1 MFTKSGD
8 NPVDLSVSKRGKA
21 NLYNWND
28 LRYFLELSRQ
38 GKLLRAAARLHV
50 DHTTVSRRIGA
61 LEKQLDVRLFD
72 KSPSGYQLT
81 DAGLRLLPLAEQI
94 ETGSNRLYQ
103 DIAGKDARL
112 GGTVRVAM
120 PEALG
125 SQVVAR
131 HVGEF
136 RCEHPDI
143 EIELVAETR
152 RMSLSK
158 READIAISFSRPDS
172 GRLIAWKLC
181 DYRLRLYASRDYL
194 ATHPLIGGPDDLSHH
209 DFVTY
214 IDDLIDMPELRF
226 FDSTIKNAHV
236 VFRSTNVSAQFNAIL
251 DGVGLGLVHCFMA
264 QRGARLQVVLRE
276 RVSVER
282 SYWLVVHE
290 DLRHVARVDAV
301 CAFLTRILSGNPGLM
316 MGD

>member
-1 MFTKSGD
+1 MYD
-8 NPVDLSVSKRGKA
+8 
-21 NLYNWND
+21 WND

-38 GKLLRAAARLHV
+38 GKLVRAAARLHV
-50 DHTTVSRRIGA
+50 DHTTVSRRITA

-81 DAGLRLLPLAEQI
+81 DAGQRLLPLAEQI
-94 ETGSNRLYQ
+94 ESASHRLYQ

-112 GGTVRVAM
+112 GGTVRVAA

-125 SQVVAR
+125 TQVIAR
-131 HVGEF
+131 HVAAF
-136 RCEHPDI
+136 RRQHPDI

-181 DYRLRLYASRDYL
+181 DYRLRLYATREYL
-194 ATHPLIGGPDDLSHH
+194 AAHAPIETPEDLAGH
-209 DFVTY
+209 DFVSY
-214 IDDLIDMPELRF
+214 IDDLIEMPELRF
-226 FDSTIKNAHV
+226 FDSTVRNVNV

-251 DGVGLGLVHCFMA
+251 DGIGLGLVHCFMA
-264 QRGARLQVVLRE
+264 QREPRLQVVLPTQ
-276 RVSVER
+276 VSVER
-282 SYWLVVHE
+282 TYWLLVHE

-301 CAFLTRILSGNPGLM
+301 CDFLTRTLSGNPRLM
-316 MGD
+316 MGE

>member
-1 MFTKSGD
+1 MYD
-8 NPVDLSVSKRGKA
+8 
-21 NLYNWND
+21 WND

-38 GKLLRAAARLHV
+38 GKLVRAAARLHV
-50 DHTTVSRRIGA
+50 DHTTVSRRITA

-94 ETGSNRLYQ
+94 ESSSHRLYQ

-112 GGTVRVAM
+112 GGTVRVAA

-125 SQVVAR
+125 TQVIAR
-131 HVGEF
+131 HVAEL
-136 RCEHPDI
+136 RREHPDI
-143 EIELVAETR
+143 RLELVAETR
-152 RMSLSK
+152 RLSLSK
-158 READIAISFSRPDS
+158 READIAISLSRPDS
-172 GRLIAWKLC
+172 GRLVAWKLC
-181 DYRLRLYASRDYL
+181 DYRLRLYATRDYL
-194 ATHPLIGGPDDLSHH
+194 ESRAAIESPEDLAAH
-209 DFVTY
+209 DFVSY

-226 FDSTIKNAHV
+226 FDSTVKNANV

-251 DGVGLGLVHCFMA
+251 DGIGLGLVHCFMA
-264 QRGARLQVVLRE
+264 QREPRLQVVLPA

-282 SYWLVVHE
+282 SYWLLVHE

-301 CAFLTRILSGNPGLM
+301 CDFLTRSLSGNPRLM

>member
-1 MFTKSGD
+1 MYD
-8 NPVDLSVSKRGKA
+8 
-21 NLYNWND
+21 WNN

-50 DHTTVSRRIGA
+50 DHTTVSRRITA

-94 ETGSNRLYQ
+94 ETRCNQLYQ

-112 GGTVRVAM
+112 GGTVRVAT

-125 SQVVAR
+125 SQVIARRVA
-131 HVGEF
+131 GF
-136 RCEHPDI
+136 RQAHPDI

-158 READIAISFSRPDS
+158 READIAISFSRPES

-181 DYRLRLYASRDYL
+181 DYRLRLYATRDYL
-194 ATHPLIGGPDDLSHH
+194 AAHAPINAIEDLAGH
-209 DFVTY
+209 DFVSY
-214 IDDLIDMPELRF
+214 IDDLIEMPELRF
-226 FDSTIKNAHV
+226 FDNTIKNAHV

-251 DGVGLGLVHCFMA
+251 DGIGLGLVHCFMT
-264 QRGARLQVVLRE
+264 QQDDRLQVVLPQQ
-276 RVSVER
+276 VSVER
-282 SYWLVVHE
+282 TYWLLVHE

-301 CAFLTRILSGNPGLM
+301 CQFLTGILGHNPGLM

>member
-1 MFTKSGD
+1 M
-8 NPVDLSVSKRGKA
+8 
-21 NLYNWND
+21 YNWND

-50 DHTTVSRRIGA
+50 DHTTVSRRITA

-81 DAGLRLLPLAEQI
+81 DAGLRLLPLAERI
-94 ETGSNRLYQ
+94 ENQSNRLYQ

-112 GGTVRVAM
+112 GGTVRLAT

-125 SQVVAR
+125 SQVIAR
-131 HVGEF
+131 HVSAF
-136 RCEHPDI
+136 RREHPDI

-158 READIAISFSRPDS
+158 READIAISFSRPES

-181 DYRLRLYASRDYL
+181 DYRLRLYASREYL
-194 ATHPLIGGPDDLSHH
+194 ESHAPIHALEDLAGHA
-209 DFVTY
+209 FVSY
-214 IDDLIDMPELRF
+214 IDDLIEMPELRF
-226 FDSTIKNAHV
+226 FDSTIKNARV

-251 DGVGLGLVHCFMA
+251 DGIGLGLVHCFMA
-264 QRGARLQVVLRE
+264 RGEPRLQPVLPRQI
-276 RVSVER
+276 SVER
-282 SYWLVVHE
+282 TYWLLVHE

-301 CAFLTRILSGNPGLM
+301 CRFLTGILGHNPALM
-316 MGD
+316 MGDESRR